1 AWLPLVSAGE
11 TAVVWTIQ
19 KMAELMP
26 STASLET
33 KLEEAQRVADSFAEK
48 MCEPKAISKV
58 RQKRLASR
66 EQLRCLGHILS
77 LLDLKLKKP
86 VDALR
91 PVSLNEHEQRMLED
105 GVPFLWNSVTGAS
118 EWDLCGPESV
128 DGSLRVVLQ
137 PDEGSPMYCC
147 YRFLAS
153 RGFKINL
160 IRDEL

>member
-1 AWLPLVSAGE
+1 MWQIHLLRRCVRLI
-11 TAVVWTIQ
+11 V
-19 KMAELMP
+19 P
-26 STASLET
+26 SPAKARIWAAPILAFHGHYCGCSQCLYP
-33 KLEEAQRVADSFAEK
+33 R
-48 MCEPKAISKV
+48 PKAISKV